1 MRSIRW
7 SETARMLT
15 VVGASLIALSLSASP
30 AAAQGISDLDY
41 EDLTFRGAM
50 LDVGR
55 IFPNRVEGAN
65 SFGGRLDMGF
75 LTQGV
80 RATVS
85 VNNWSS
91 FLVREEVAG
100 FEDRLEE
107 LVFEQTGTVTTI
119 NLGDISW
126 KDTSIHGDVHLLW
139 RVPMGVLTYAG
150 AGGSFHFLNGGGA
163 AIEDT
168 FIEDLLDSVRAGG
181 NIHGG
186 VEIPLSSR
194 LRIVGEARYEVLES
208 LRYLH
213 IRLGGQFTFGAL
225 APGEG

>member
-1 MRSIRW
+1 MKSV
-7 SETARMLT
+7 MMF
-15 VVGASLIALSLSASP
+15 GATLLSLALAASP
-30 AAAQGISDLDY
+30 AAAQGITDLDY
-41 EDLTFRGAM
+41 EDLTLRGAM

-55 IFPNRVEGAN
+55 IFPNRVEGA
-65 SFGGRLDMGF
+65 STIGGRLDLGF
-75 LTQGV
+75 LTRGV
-80 RATVS
+80 RATVG

-100 FEDRLEE
+100 FEQRLEE
-107 LVFEQTGTVTTI
+107 LVFEQTGTATTI

-126 KDTSIHGDVHLLW
+126 KDTSLHGDVHLLW

-150 AGGSFHFLNGGGA
+150 VGGSFHFLNGGGA

-181 NIHGG
+181 NVHGG
-186 VEIPLSSR
+186 VEVPITSR
-194 LRIVGEARYEVLES
+194 LRVVGEARYEILDN
-208 LRYLH
+208 LRYMHL
-213 IRLGGQFTFGAL
+213 RVGGQFTFGAL